1 MSTRQISK
9 GKDKLN
15 GITAQECLW
24 EEIGFHR
31 PLGGLLYN
39 LTLIVL
45 SILFGVVINLYILP
59 KFVYPFPETLGWQE
73 MTNQLFYLTFILADL
88 GIGTALQRFIGEV
101 AIKEPRK
108 SLQYIRFF
116 IWFQMFSGLLQIT
129 GIAVWVLYGGV
140 NESNLA
146 YASYF
151 LLLHS
156 TIQYPG
162 FLGVFR
168 ATLESYQQFH
178 RSSMV
183 RFFQGVILES
193 STRIAFVFAGK
204 YLGRALPGLGELMGI
219 TIGSILGAYAD
230 DFLAAAIA
238 AKWTLP
244 VLQKI
249 DPRVKLVDVF
259 IPRID
264 KDVVKNCL
272 WFGLRS
278 MIPGLIVPGA
288 NLIIVLIYTNY
299 LPNYSTI
306 IGLFYVAQ
314 LISGALS
321 AFSFPT
327 TSSLAEAYHNGK
339 YALTRNYINQQYR
352 WSSMVNGFLGAFIIA
367 IAPLLGNVAG
377 SYYKNA
383 IILIQILVG
392 FRWME
397 VLGGINDTILI
408 AAGKPEYTIIGIM
421 LEQITRIGSLFLL
434 IFWVPQIEG
443 LAFVIS
449 LGAGWIV
456 KWTISLALVQKRIPG
471 LKINSWQ
478 TLISPL
484 LAAFAEIILLYVS
497 GRYLLPVL
505 SLYMS
510 TTLASIIIIIGAL
523 IVGPFL
529 IFFPIHALLGGW
541 DAETIETLR
550 KAREISG
557 PSKLFVDIIYWIAR
571 GFGLPTR
578 EDSIRAQFYH
588 RVGLDHTNVRKEINE
603 LMEMKIKAVQIEK
616 STLIATPLSPTKN
629 S

>member
-1 MSTRQISK
+1 MRAKSK
-9 GKDKLN
+9 AVQDDKMDVH
-15 GITAQECLW
+15 TTQERLW
-24 EEIGFHR
+24 DEVGFHR

-45 SILFGVVINLYILP
+45 TILFGVVINLYLLP
-59 KFVYPFPETLGWQE
+59 RYVYPYPETLGWQE
-73 MTNQLFYLTFILADL
+73 MTTQLFYLTFILADL
-88 GIGTALQRFIGEV
+88 GIGSALQRFIGEIAV
-101 AIKEPRK
+101 KEPLK
-108 SLQYIRFF
+108 SLHYIRFF
-116 IWFQMFSGLLQIT
+116 IWFQMISGLLQVT
-129 GIAVWVLYGGV
+129 GIAIWVLYGGV

-178 RSSMV
+178 KSSMV

-204 YLGRALPGLGELMGI
+204 YIGRALPGIGELMGI
-219 TIGSILGAYAD
+219 TIGSIVGAYAD
-230 DFLAAAIA
+230 DFIAAAIA

-249 DPRVKLVDVF
+249 DPRIKLVDVF
-259 IPRID
+259 IPRVD
-264 KDVVKNCL
+264 KDVIKNSL

-278 MIPGLIVPGA
+278 LVPSLIVPGA
-288 NLIIVLIYTNY
+288 NLIVVLIYTNF

-314 LISGALS
+314 LISSALS
-321 AFSFPT
+321 TFSFPT
-327 TSSLAEAYHNGK
+327 TSSLAEAYHNRK
-339 YALTRNYINQQYR
+339 FALTRNYINQQYR

-367 IAPLLGNVAG
+367 IAPLLGNIAG

-397 VLGGINDTILI
+397 VLASVNDTVLI
-408 AAGKPEYTIIGIM
+408 ASGKPEYTIVGI
-421 LEQITRIGSLFLL
+421 LIEQIIRIGTLFLL
-434 IFWVPQIEG
+434 IYWIPQIGG

-449 LGAGWIV
+449 LGVGWIV
-456 KWTISLALVQKRIPG
+456 KWIISLFLVRKRVPE
-471 LKINSWQ
+471 LRINQWQ

-484 LAAFAEIILLYVS
+484 LAAFAEILLLYIAS
-497 GRYLLPVL
+497 YFLLPILTV
-505 SLYMS
+505 YMS
-510 TTLASIIIIIGAL
+510 TALSSIIIIIGSL

-529 IFFPIHALLGGW
+529 VFFPIHALLGGW
-541 DAETIETLR
+541 DIETIKSLR
-550 KAREISG
+550 KARDISG
-557 PSKLFVDIIYWIAR
+557 PSKLIVDLIYWIAR
-571 GFGLPTR
+571 GFGLPTK
-578 EDSIRAQFYH
+578 EDSKRAQFYNK
-588 RVGLDHTNVRKEINE
+588 VGLDHTNVQKEINE
-603 LMEMKIKAVQIEK
+603 LMELKHKALHIPVEK
-616 STLIATPLSPTKN
+616 PIVKSS